1 MNSNDQKPTLE
12 NLFQSKKY
20 DIPSDEFWNDLQD
33 QVKGRALA
41 SLARPSFSSKCVK
54 SSIFILPAILV
65 FVFFSKIVSSDNSE
79 IVISSEIKSTTGE
92 QIEYSFDKKSL
103 AIIQKL
109 EESEFD
115 LEISSDS
122 LVISSVVDK
131 DSFVEHSLQL
141 DTESAFEVEY
151 LSNIEYDQDDLFARY
166 TF

>member
-12 NLFQSKKY
+12 DLFQSKKY
-20 DIPSDEFWNDLQD
+20 DIPADEFWNDLQD

-41 SLARPSFSSKCVK
+41 SLSRSNFSSNCVK
-54 SSIFILPAILV
+54 ASIFVLPAILA
-65 FVFFSKIVSSDNSE
+65 FIFFSKIASSDNSQ
-79 IVISSEIKSTTGE
+79 IVITSKIKSTTEE
-92 QIEYSFDKKSL
+92 QIDYYFDKESL
-103 AIIQKL
+103 AIIQTL

-115 LEISSDS
+115 LEILGDS
-122 LVISSVVDK
+122 LAISSVVDK

-151 LSNIEYDQDDLFARY
+151 LSNIEYNQDDLFARY

>member
-41 SLARPSFSSKCVK
+41 SLARPSIASKCVK
-54 SSIFILPAILV
+54 SSIFILPVILF
-65 FVFFSKIVSSDNSE
+65 FVFFSKIVSTDNSE
-79 IVISSEIKSTTGE
+79 IVNSSEIKSTTEE
-92 QIEYSFDKKSL
+92 QIDYSSDKESL
-103 AIIQKL
+103 AIIQNL

-115 LEISSDS
+115 LEIPSDS
-122 LVISSVVDK
+122 FAISSVIDE

-151 LSNIEYDQDDLFARY
+151 LSNIEYDQDALFARY
-166 TF
+166 PF

>member
-1 MNSNDQKPTLE
+1 MNSNDKKPTLE

-20 DIPSDEFWNDLQD
+20 DIPSEKFWNDLQD

-54 SSIFILPAILV
+54 SSVFILPVILA
-65 FVFFSKIVSSDNSE
+65 FVLFSKIVSSDNSE
-79 IVISSEIKSTTGE
+79 IVISSEIKSTTEE
-92 QIEYSFDKKSL
+92 QIDLSFDKESL
-103 AIIQKL
+103 AIIQNL

-115 LEISSDS
+115 LEIPNNS

-141 DTESAFEVEY
+141 DIESAFEVEY

>member
-1 MNSNDQKPTLE
+1 MNSNDKKPTLE

-20 DIPSDEFWNDLQD
+20 DIPSEKFWNDLQD

-54 SSIFILPAILV
+54 SSVFILPVILA
-65 FVFFSKIVSSDNSE
+65 FVLFSKIVSSDNSE
-79 IVISSEIKSTTGE
+79 IVISSEIKSTTEE
-92 QIEYSFDKKSL
+92 QIDLSFDKESL
-103 AIIQKL
+103 AIIQNL

-115 LEISSDS
+115 LEIPNNS

-141 DTESAFEVEY
+141 DIESAFEVEY
-151 LSNIEYDQDDLFARY
+151 LSNIEYDQDVLFARY

>member
-1 MNSNDQKPTLE
+1 MNSNDKKPTLE

-20 DIPSDEFWNDLQD
+20 DIPSEKFWNDLQD

-54 SSIFILPAILV
+54 SSVFILPVILA
-65 FVFFSKIVSSDNSE
+65 FVLFSKIVSSDNSE
-79 IVISSEIKSTTGE
+79 IVISSEIKSTTEE
-92 QIEYSFDKKSL
+92 QIDFSFDKESL
-103 AIIQKL
+103 AIIQNL

-115 LEISSDS
+115 LEIPNNS

-141 DTESAFEVEY
+141 DIESAFEVEY

>member
-1 MNSNDQKPTLE
+1 MNSNDKKPTLE
-12 NLFQSKKY
+12 ILFQSKKY
-20 DIPSDEFWNDLQD
+20 DIPSEKFWNDLQD

-54 SSIFILPAILV
+54 SSVFILPVILA
-65 FVFFSKIVSSDNSE
+65 FVLFSKIVSSDNSE
-79 IVISSEIKSTTGE
+79 IVISSEIKSTTEE
-92 QIEYSFDKKSL
+92 QIDFSFDKESL
-103 AIIQKL
+103 AIIQNL

-115 LEISSDS
+115 LEIPNNS

-151 LSNIEYDQDDLFARY
+151 LSNIEYDQDDLFAQY

>member
-12 NLFQSKKY
+12 NLFQSKRY
-20 DIPSDEFWNDLQD
+20 DVPSEEFWDDLQD

-41 SLARPSFSSKCVK
+41 SLARPSSFSKCVK
-54 SSIFILPAILV
+54 SSIFILPVILA
-65 FVFFSKIVSSDNSE
+65 FAFFSKIVSSDNSE
-79 IVISSEIKSTTGE
+79 VVNSSEIKSTTE
-92 QIEYSFDKKSL
+92 DHIDFSFEKESL
-103 AIIQKL
+103 AIIQNL

-115 LEISSDS
+115 LEIPNNS

-141 DTESAFEVEY
+141 DIESAFEVEY
-151 LSNIEYDQDDLFARY
+151 LSNIKYDQDDLFARY

>member
-20 DIPSDEFWNDLQD
+20 DLPSDEFWNDLQD

-41 SLARPSFSSKCVK
+41 SLARPNFSIKFIK
-54 SSIFILPAILV
+54 SSIFVLPVIILFAL
-65 FVFFSKIVSSDNSE
+65 FSKIIPSENSE
-79 IVISSEIKSTTGE
+79 IAISSEIKTNTE
-92 QIEYSFDKKSL
+92 EKIDYSSDKESL
-103 AIIQKL
+103 AIIQNL
-109 EESEFD
+109 EESDFD
-115 LEISSDS
+115 LEIPNDS
-122 LVISSVVDK
+122 LAISSVVDK

>member
-33 QVKGRALA
+33 QIKGSALA
-41 SLARPSFSSKCVK
+41 SLARPSIASRCVK
-54 SSIFILPAILV
+54 SSIFFLPVILAI
-65 FVFFSKIVSSDNSE
+65 VFFSKFISSDNSE
-79 IVISSEIKSTTGE
+79 IVISSEIRSTNEE
-92 QIEYSFDKKSL
+92 QIDYSFDRESL
-103 AIIQKL
+103 AIIQNL

-115 LEISSDS
+115 LEITSDS
-122 LVISSVVDK
+122 FAISSVVDE
-131 DSFVEHSLQL
+131 DSFVEHRLQL

-151 LSNIEYDQDDLFARY
+151 LSNIEYDQDDLFAQY

>member
-41 SLARPSFSSKCVK
+41 SLARPSIASKCVK
-54 SSIFILPAILV
+54 SSIFILPVILF
-65 FVFFSKIVSSDNSE
+65 FVLFSKIVSTDNSE
-79 IVISSEIKSTTGE
+79 IVNSSEIKSTTEE
-92 QIEYSFDKKSL
+92 QIDYSSDKESL
-103 AIIQKL
+103 AIIQNL

-115 LEISSDS
+115 LEIPSDS
-122 LVISSVVDK
+122 FAISSVIDE

>member
-12 NLFQSKKY
+12 NLFQSKRY
-20 DIPSDEFWNDLQD
+20 DVPSEEFWDDLQD

-41 SLARPSFSSKCVK
+41 SLARPSFFSKFVK
-54 SSIFILPAILV
+54 SSIFILPVILA
-65 FVFFSKIVSSDNSE
+65 FAFFSKIVSSDNSE
-79 IVISSEIKSTTGE
+79 VVNSSEIESTTE
-92 QIEYSFDKKSL
+92 DHIDFSFEKESL
-103 AIIQKL
+103 AIIQNL

-115 LEISSDS
+115 LEIPNNS

-151 LSNIEYDQDDLFARY
+151 LSNIKYDQDDLFARY

>member
-12 NLFQSKKY
+12 NLFQSKRY
-20 DIPSDEFWNDLQD
+20 DVPSEEFWDDLQD

-41 SLARPSFSSKCVK
+41 SLARPSFFSKFVK
-54 SSIFILPAILV
+54 SSIFILPVILA
-65 FVFFSKIVSSDNSE
+65 FAFFSKIVSSDNSE
-79 IVISSEIKSTTGE
+79 VVNSSEIESTTE
-92 QIEYSFDKKSL
+92 DHIDFSFEKESL
-103 AIIQKL
+103 AIIQNL

-115 LEISSDS
+115 LEIPNNS

-141 DTESAFEVEY
+141 DIESAFEVEY
-151 LSNIEYDQDDLFARY
+151 LSNIKYDQDDLFARY

>member
-41 SLARPSFSSKCVK
+41 SLARPSIASKCVK
-54 SSIFILPAILV
+54 SSIFILPVILF
-65 FVFFSKIVSSDNSE
+65 FVFFSKIVSTDNSE
-79 IVISSEIKSTTGE
+79 IVNSSEIKSTTEE
-92 QIEYSFDKKSL
+92 QIDYSSDKESL
-103 AIIQKL
+103 AIIQNL

-115 LEISSDS
+115 LEIPSDS
-122 LVISSVVDK
+122 FAISSVIDE